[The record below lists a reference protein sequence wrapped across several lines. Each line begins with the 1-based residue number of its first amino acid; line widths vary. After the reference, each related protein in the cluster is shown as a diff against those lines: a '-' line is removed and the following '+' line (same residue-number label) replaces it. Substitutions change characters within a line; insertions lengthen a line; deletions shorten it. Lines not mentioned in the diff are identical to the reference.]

1 MTLLRCASHVVENVA
16 AACARYE
23 RWMDY
28 RMVEQGHVPGDLAAA
43 WNCPASAGKA
53 YAVLQPASG
62 EQVFLRF
69 IEGDPVPEYC
79 PIRTNGWAAMELCVT
94 DVDLVHA
101 RMLESPFE
109 VIGPPRMLDGFT
121 TIKPMQVRGPDAEI
135 VYLTEF
141 SGHDPALALPQPVSL
156 IDRPFIIVHASRD
169 ITAGTRWLGEVLG
182 LAVTDPVSIR
192 YTMIERA
199 FGLTPEDKT
208 AIATAGWLGG
218 ETFLE
223 FDQYPPQATVR
234 PGHAGALP
242 PGVAVVTMLHP
253 DIARIEGHW
262 LSPPVPREGPVYGG
276 RLTGV
281 LKTPDGALL
290 EVIDAS

>member
-1 MTLLRCASHVVENVA
+1 MTLLKCATHMVDSVA

-23 RWMDY
+23 QWMGY
-28 RMVEQGHVPGDLAAA
+28 SVIEQGEVPGDLAAD
-43 WNCPASAGKA
+43 WHCPASAGQA
-53 YAVLQPASG
+53 FAVLQPASG

-69 IEGDPVPEYC
+69 IKGDPVPEYR
-79 PIRTNGWAAMELCVT
+79 PIQTYGWAAIELCVT
-94 DVDLVHA
+94 DVEVVHA
-101 RMLESPFE
+101 RVLESPFE

-141 SGHDPALALPQPVSL
+141 SGHDPALALPHPVSL

-169 ITAGTRWLGEVLG
+169 LDAGTRWLGDVLG

-199 FGLTPEDKT
+199 FGLTPDDRT
-208 AIATAGWLGG
+208 AIATAGWPGG

-223 FDQYPPQATVR
+223 FDQYPRAATVR

-253 DIARIEGHW
+253 DMTRLDGHW
-262 LSPPVPREGPVYGG
+262 LSPPRPREGPIYGG

-281 LKTPDGALL
+281 LQTPDGALL
-290 EVIDAS
+290 EVVDAS

>member
-1 MTLLRCASHVVENVA
+1 MTLLKCATHVVDSIA
-16 AACARYE
+16 ATCERYE
-23 RWMDY
+23 HWMDY
-28 RMVEQGHVPGDLAAA
+28 RLVEQGEVPGNLAAD
-43 WNCPASAGKA
+43 WHCPASAGRA

-69 IEGDPVPEYC
+69 IEGDPVPEYR
-79 PIRTNGWAAMELCVT
+79 PTRTYGWAAIELCVT
-94 DVDLVHA
+94 DVEVVHA
-101 RMLESPFE
+101 AMLESPFE

-121 TIKPMQVRGPDAEI
+121 TIKPMQVRGLDAEV

-141 SGHDPALALPQPVSL
+141 SGHDPTLALPQPVCL

-169 ITAGTRWLGEVLG
+169 LDAGRRWLGDVLG

-199 FGLTPEDKT
+199 FGLTPDDKT
-208 AIATAGWLGG
+208 AIATAGWPGS

-223 FDQYPPQATVR
+223 FDQYPQAATVR

-242 PGVAVVTMLHP
+242 PGVAIVTMLHP
-253 DIARIEGHW
+253 DMARLDGHW
-262 LSPPVPREGPVYGG
+262 LSPPRQRGGAIYGG

-281 LKTPDGALL
+281 LQTPDGALL
-290 EVIDAS
+290 EVVDAS